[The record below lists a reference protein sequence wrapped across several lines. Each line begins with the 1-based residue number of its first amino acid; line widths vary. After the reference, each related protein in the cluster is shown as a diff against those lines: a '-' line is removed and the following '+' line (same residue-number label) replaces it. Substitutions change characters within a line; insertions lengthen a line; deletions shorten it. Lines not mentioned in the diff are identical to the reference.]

1 MSPCGLMDKAPPP
14 KEEIAGSSPA
24 SGTYSEIVTYSC
36 EVSTPHHR
44 RGMQCDPK
52 TTRKRAPVWRCV
64 TTTVVHTDAE
74 PEGSTHKKAF
84 RISNTENNLQNSI
97 AIRSTFYMMAHV
109 SRYEVPIN
117 RHLCRVRVVYGQSLG
132 TTVVYATDLVV

>member
-1 MSPCGLMDKAPPP
+1 
-14 KEEIAGSSPA
+14 
-24 SGTYSEIVTYSC
+24 
-36 EVSTPHHR
+36 
-44 RGMQCDPK
+44 MQCDPK

-97 AIRSTFYMMAHV
+97 AIRSTFYMMVHV
-109 SRYEVPIN
+109 SRYAVPMN
-117 RHLCRVRVVYGQSLG
+117 RHLCRVRVVYGTSLG

>member
-1 MSPCGLMDKAPPP
+1 
-14 KEEIAGSSPA
+14 
-24 SGTYSEIVTYSC
+24 
-36 EVSTPHHR
+36 
-44 RGMQCDPK
+44 MQCDPK

-84 RISNTENNLQNSI
+84 SISNTENNLQNSI

-109 SRYEVPIN
+109 SRYAVSIN
-117 RHLCRVRVVYGQSLG
+117 RHVCRVRVVYGTSLG
-132 TTVVYATDLVV
+132 TTVVCNRPRGVTVSTLDSESSDRGSNARGLAPDFEN